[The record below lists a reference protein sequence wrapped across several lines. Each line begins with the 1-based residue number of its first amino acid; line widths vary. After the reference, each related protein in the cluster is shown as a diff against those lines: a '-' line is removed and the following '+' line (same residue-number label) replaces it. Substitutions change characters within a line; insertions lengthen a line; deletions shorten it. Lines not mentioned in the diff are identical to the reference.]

1 MNKLTI
7 VMYHHVREIK
17 NSKYPKIKGLEFV
30 GFKRQLDYLENN
42 YKIIEAQRLLDFASG
57 GKDLPKNSCLLTFDD
72 GYKDH
77 IEYVL
82 PELLKRKIQGSFFPS
97 AGPAV
102 EQNIL
107 DSDYIHF
114 ILACCPNYKELISL
128 LNQLCLDNGITNQ
141 ELKNNWIKYGIA
153 TRFDTKEVRYVKGM
167 LQHLLPRERRNKIIK
182 KIFKKYIG
190 IKTEKFSKE
199 LYMSF
204 GDTKKLIHNGMYVG
218 GHGYNHLWMN
228 EENRKSQETEIELT
242 LEFLKNVGAPIKKW
256 IMCYPFGAYNS
267 ETLSLL
273 KEKNCSAGLTIKI
286 GANNL
291 AKDNLFKLKRFDTN
305 DFPKY

>member
-1 MNKLTI
+1 MNKLNI
-7 VMYHHVREIK
+7 IMYHHVREIK
-17 NSKYPKIKGLEFV
+17 NSKYPKIKGLEFIS
-30 GFKRQLDYLENN
+30 FKRQLDYLENN
-42 YKIIEAQRLLDFASG
+42 YKIIEAQKLLDYASG

-82 PELLKRKIQGSFFPS
+82 PELLKRKIKGSFFPS
-97 AGPAV
+97 ARHAV

-114 ILACCPNYKELISL
+114 ILACCPNYNELISL
-128 LNQLCLDNGITNQ
+128 LNQFCLDNGITNQ

-204 GDTKKLIHNGMYVG
+204 GDIKKLVHNGMYVG
-218 GHGYNHLWMN
+218 GHGYNHLWMEN
-228 EENRKSQETEIELT
+228 ETKNVQKKEIALT
-242 LEFLKNVGAPIKKW
+242 LDFLSKVGAKTENW
-256 IMCYPFGAYNS
+256 IMCYPFGSYNR
-267 ETLSLL
+267 ETISLL
-273 KEKNCSAGLTIKI
+273 KKKKCIAGLTIKL
-286 GANNL
+286 GVN
-291 AKDNLFKLKRFDTN
+291 KMFSKNLFELSRFDTN
-305 DFPKY
+305 DFPK

>member
-1 MNKLTI
+1 MRIIRAGLFSALSLIGTFASALEPIPDKLVVLGFDDCNKSDRNFVADVLKEYGFGATFY
-7 VMYHHVREIK
+7 VTEGLGFLGNKRHYVTWKEIK
-17 NSKYPKIKGLEFV
+17 ELNDM
-30 GFKRQLDYLENN
+30 GFEIGNHTK
-42 YKIIEAQRLLDFASG
+42 
-57 GKDLPKNSCLLTFDD
+57 T
-72 GYKDH
+72 H
-77 IEYVL
+77 
-82 PELLKRKIQGSFFPS
+82 
-97 AGPAV
+97 
-102 EQNIL
+102 
-107 DSDYIHF
+107 
-114 ILACCPNYKELISL
+114 PNVTRIS
-128 LNQLCLDNGITNQ
+128 
-141 ELKNNWIKYGIA
+141 
-153 TRFDTKEVRYVKGM
+153 R
-167 LQHLLPRERRNKIIK
+167 
-182 KIFKKYIG
+182 
-190 IKTEKFSKE
+190 EKFSKE

-286 GANNL
+286 GTNNL